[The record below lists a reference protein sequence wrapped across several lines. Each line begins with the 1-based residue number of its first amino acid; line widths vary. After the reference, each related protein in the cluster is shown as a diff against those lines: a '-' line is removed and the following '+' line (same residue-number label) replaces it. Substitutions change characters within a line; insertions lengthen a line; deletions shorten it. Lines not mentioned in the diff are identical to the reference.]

1 MSSAER
7 GDGQATDIYNWA
19 CSTCFMALSRV
30 AAWIR
35 WVDSA
40 IESVWLER
48 GVYQIDESA
57 AH

>member
-1 MSSAER
+1 
-7 GDGQATDIYNWA
+7 
-19 CSTCFMALSRV
+19 MALSRV